1 MVTAERRSAHV
12 QATRPSLADMDL
24 NLGKRTRLHRMLYD
38 YGPGGGTLLVLPVDQ
53 GLEHGPRDFFANE
66 QSLDPAYE
74 ASLAN
79 AGGYSGIA
87 LQYGLASKYMREIAG
102 SVPLILKLNG
112 RTEIPP
118 SNSPRSP
125 LTSRVEDAVRL
136 GADAVGY
143 TLYVGSAQQ
152 EQDFETFSQ
161 VRLEAD
167 RAGMPVIV
175 WAYPRGGD
183 VDAKGGKDS
192 LYAIDYA
199 ARVATELGADVVK
212 VNFPSTGQDG
222 MVGPTFGAPKPY
234 DSDNW
239 TLEEAV
245 AKIVQSA
252 GRTLVIMSGGEQVE
266 DDLLLTRVE
275 VSLAAGATGFIFGR
289 NIWQRPYDQ
298 ALSIV
303 GQIKDRM
310 AGYALPPSRSTNS
323 RANGI

>member
-1 MVTAERRSAHV
+1 MVTAERRSASL
-12 QATRPSLADMDL
+12 QATRPSLDDMDVS
-24 NLGKRTRLHRMLYD
+24 LGKRTRLHRMLYD
-38 YGPGGGTLLVLPVDQ
+38 YGPGGGMLLVLPVDQ

-66 QSLDPAYE
+66 ESLDPAYE
-74 ASLAN
+74 ARLAG

-118 SNSPRSP
+118 STSPRSP

-152 EQDFETFSQ
+152 EQDFEMLSQ

-175 WAYPRGGD
+175 WAYPRGSD
-183 VDAKGGKDS
+183 VDAKGGRDS

-212 VNFPSTGQDG
+212 VNFPTTGPDG
-222 MVGPTFGAPKPY
+222 MVGPTSAAPKPY
-234 DSDNW
+234 DSTRW

-245 AKIVQSA
+245 AKIVRSA

-289 NIWQRPYDQ
+289 NIWQRPYAQ

-310 AGYALPPSRSTNS
+310 AGYAMPLSRSTNS

>member
-1 MVTAERRSAHV
+1 MVTAESRSANLLS
-12 QATRPSLADMDL
+12 TRPSLDDMDVS
-24 NLGKRTRLHRMLYD
+24 LGKRTRLRRMLYD
-38 YGPGGGTLLVLPVDQ
+38 YGPGGGMLLILPVDQ

-66 QSLDPAYE
+66 ESLDPAYE
-74 ASLAN
+74 ARLAS

-118 SNSPRSP
+118 STSPRSP

-152 EQDFETFSQ
+152 EEDFETFSQ

-167 RAGMPVIV
+167 RAGMPVVV
-175 WAYPRGGD
+175 WAYPRGSYI
-183 VDAKGGKDS
+183 DAKGGRDS

-199 ARVATELGADVVK
+199 ARVAAELGADVVK
-212 VNFPSTGQDG
+212 VNYPTTGSDG
-222 MVGPTFGAPKPY
+222 MVGPTPDAPKPY
-234 DSDNW
+234 DSTGW
-239 TLEEAV
+239 SLEEAV
-245 AKIVQSA
+245 AKVVRSA
-252 GRTLVIMSGGEQVE
+252 GRTLVIMSGGEQV
-266 DDLLLTRVE
+266 DDALLLTRVE

-289 NIWQRPYDQ
+289 NIWQRPHDQ

-310 AGYALPPSRSTNS
+310 AGYAMPSNRSANQQ
-323 RANGI
+323 ANGI

>member
-1 MVTAERRSAHV
+1 MVTAERRSANLLS
-12 QATRPSLADMDL
+12 TRPSLDDL
-24 NLGKRTRLHRMLYD
+24 DLSLGKRTRLHRMLYD
-38 YGPGGGTLLVLPVDQ
+38 YGPGGGTLLILPVDQ

-66 QSLDPAYE
+66 ESLDPAYE
-74 ASLAN
+74 AKLAG

-87 LQYGLASKYMREIAG
+87 LQYGLASKYMRQIAG

-118 SNSPRSP
+118 STSPRSP

-161 VRLEAD
+161 VRLEAE
-167 RAGMPVIV
+167 RAGMPVVV
-175 WAYPRGGD
+175 WAYPRGSD
-183 VDAKGGKDS
+183 VDAKGGRDS

-199 ARVATELGADVVK
+199 ARVAAELGADVVK
-212 VNFPSTGQDG
+212 VNYPTTGPVG
-222 MVGPTFGAPKPY
+222 VVGPTPGAPKPY
-234 DSDNW
+234 DSARW
-239 TLEEAV
+239 SLEEAV
-245 AKIVQSA
+245 AKVVRSA
-252 GRTLVIMSGGEQVE
+252 GRTLVIMSGGDRV
-266 DDLLLTRVE
+266 DDGLLLTRVE

-310 AGYALPPSRSTNS
+310 AGYAVPSNQSMNQQ
-323 RANGI
+323 ANGI